1 MVIRLMRRLVLRLS
15 PGELLRDRRG
25 VSAVE
30 FALILPLMLLL
41 YAGSVEI
48 SEALAVDRKVNQLA
62 STVGDLVSQ
71 RATINTVEVNNIF
84 NAGTAIME
92 PYSTT
97 SVKVMVAAVNIVSAS
112 SQKVAWAVA
121 KNDTAPATGAN
132 SPIAIPEAIA
142 TVGSQVI
149 VTRVRYTFVSPFADF
164 MAGITG
170 KSSYAFEHVFMMRPR
185 LGETITWES

>member
-1 MVIRLMRRLVLRLS
+1 MRRPFFRRR
-15 PGELLRDRRG
+15 PAELLGDRQG

-71 RATINTVEVNNIF
+71 RATMNTTEINNIF

-92 PYSTT
+92 PYSTS
-97 SVKVMVAAVNIVSAS
+97 SVKIMVAAVDIVSS
-112 SQKVAWAVA
+112 SSHKVAWAVA
-121 KNDTAPATGAN
+121 KNDTDPADGSA
-132 SPIAIPEAIA
+132 SPVPIPEAIA
-142 TVGSQVI
+142 TIGSQVI
-149 VTRVRYTFVSPFADF
+149 VARVRYTFVSPFADF
-164 MAGITG
+164 MSGITG
-170 KSSYAFEHVFMMRPR
+170 KSSYSFEHVFMMRPR
-185 LGETITWES
+185 LGETISWAT